1 MRAANRLVLGTSIAD
16 HIGGRWAISWI
27 AYVINAPINM
37 FGMLSNIVDARQAPL
52 GTWFLIWLVGYTAL
66 GIVLLL
72 ANATAFRNRRTS
84 PVPVWWVIALGF
96 VAGGTRG
103 GVVGVL
109 ADSWGLSGGGS
120 ALVATRI
127 LTGALLGAILIP
139 AAAFLLSVVASY
151 STKRRELLA
160 EIVVLERQRMQAEG
174 ESQRLRDVLTS
185 DAQVDVL
192 QVVSQGDLRSV
203 REISHRMWQESHAS
217 TRNEQPGIAWRS
229 VLRDTF
235 VNYPYPGAAV
245 AAVWAVSAL
254 GSVITAVGLV
264 RGLIQVLCS
273 VMAIW
278 VSFAV
283 ARKVRVRTDFGRV
296 ALLVLVLIVVDVV
309 TGPLASAL
317 FDPRPLQSGSGQVI
331 ANTVWLP
338 TLAAIMGV
346 MVSAIRS
353 SEIVVDRLLTQV
365 RAEEISAIAAA
376 QERATIQRELA
387 EALHDTQSRIY
398 AARSAGTDL
407 DLHNLLVTRDTGD
420 AREQYKRL
428 LDTWGLLMNV
438 QVGASLDDL
447 DDHQI
452 DTVNRI
458 LSEALANAY
467 RHGGATFVDISVT
480 REAAGIRVLVIDD
493 GRGPKGDGQPGLGS
507 AVLESIAPG
516 AWSLSRLEGQ
526 RTVLSALLRD
536 SQT

>member
-1 MRAANRLVLGTSIAD
+1 MRAANRMVLGTSIAD

-52 GTWFLIWLVGYTAL
+52 GTWLLVWLAGYTAL
-66 GIVLLL
+66 GGVLLL
-72 ANATAFRNRRTS
+72 ANVTAFRHRRTS
-84 PVPVWWVIALGF
+84 PVPVWWVVALGF

-109 ADSWGLSGGGS
+109 ADAWGLSGGGS

-174 ESQRLRDVLTS
+174 ESQRLRDLLTS
-185 DAQVDVL
+185 DAQVDVRE
-192 QVVSQGDLRSV
+192 VVSQGDMRSA
-203 REISHRMWQESHAS
+203 REMSHRMWQESHAS
-217 TRNEQPGIAWRS
+217 THDEAPEIAWRS
-229 VLRDTF
+229 VLRDVF
-235 VNYPYPGAAV
+235 LNYPYPGAAV

-254 GSVITAVGLV
+254 GSVITAVGFV

-273 VMAIW
+273 VVAIW
-278 VSFAV
+278 GTFAV
-283 ARKVRVRTDFGRV
+283 ARKVRVRTDFSRV
-296 ALLVLVLIVVDVV
+296 ALLVLVLIVVAVA

-338 TLAAIMGV
+338 TLALITGV
-346 MVSAIRS
+346 IVSAIRS
-353 SEIVVDRLLTQV
+353 SEMVVDRLLTQV
-365 RAEEISAIAAA
+365 RAEEISAMAAA

-387 EALHDTQSRIY
+387 EVLHDVQSRIY
-398 AARSAGTDL
+398 AASSAGTDI
-407 DLHNLLVTRDTGD
+407 DLHDLLARRDAGD
-420 AREQYKRL
+420 ARAQHERL
-428 LDTWGLLMNV
+428 LQTWGLLMDIRV
-438 QVGASLDDL
+438 EESLESL
-447 DDHQI
+447 GEHEI
-452 DTVNRI
+452 DTVNRV

-467 RHGGATFVDISVT
+467 RHGNATLIDISVA
-480 REAAGIRVLVIDD
+480 REAAGIRVLVVDD
-493 GRGPKGDGQPGLGS
+493 GRGPKDDARAGLGS

-516 AWSLSRLEGQ
+516 AWLLSRREDQ

-536 SQT
+536 S